1 MIEARRKKT
10 EERSQK
16 KEIRRKKSNSLN
28 SVLCLLLSLLYLLP
42 AVFCITLPFYPSLS
56 LASQAEDEVAR
67 IQKAYEKIK
76 DLKGHFVQKSYIKD
90 LKRTDTYTGQ
100 FFIKS
105 QKMRWE
111 YGGDK
116 PQIIYITGDDI
127 IIYQKK
133 EKQAFKTKFD
143 RATYGQAPIALLGG
157 FGDIKKEFDIT
168 IKREEKRQN
177 AEIRLLL
184 KPKAPMGNIALL
196 ELTLSKEEFPIE
208 SLSVIDTLSNRIEI
222 YLKDVKINTAIK
234 DNIFEFKPPEGV
246 SIFQH

>member
-1 MIEARRKKT
+1 MNFI
-10 EERSQK
+10 
-16 KEIRRKKSNSLN
+16 LCPLL
-28 SVLCLLLSLLYLLP
+28 SVLYIILML
-42 AVFCITLPFYPSLS
+42 YPSLS

-67 IQKAYEKIK
+67 IQRAYEKIK

-90 LKRTDTYTGQ
+90 LKRTDTYRGQ

-116 PQIIYITGDDI
+116 PQVVYITGDDI

-133 EKQAFKTKFD
+133 EKQAFKAKFD

-168 IKREEKRQN
+168 IKREEKGQKT
-177 AEIRLLL
+177 ETRLLL

-196 ELTLSKEEFPIE
+196 EITLSTEEFPIK
-208 SLSVIDTLSNRIEI
+208 SLTVIDALSNRIEI
-222 YLKDVKINTAIK
+222 YLKDVEINTAIK
-234 DNIFEFKPPEGV
+234 DSIFEFSLPEGV
-246 SIFQH
+246 SIFQHR